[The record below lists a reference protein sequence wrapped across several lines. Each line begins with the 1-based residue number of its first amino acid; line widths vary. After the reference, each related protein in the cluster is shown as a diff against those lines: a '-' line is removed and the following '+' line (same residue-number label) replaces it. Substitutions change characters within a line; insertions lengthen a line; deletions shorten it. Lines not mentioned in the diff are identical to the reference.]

1 MYYYVD
7 VAPTVLESYSDTLR
21 ERGFDNC
28 PCFNF
33 IRTNWLAPEATD
45 EVRPIDVAFVGTMD
59 RNVSRLRGLE
69 LQKLMRLSAE
79 GLNVVVREGVYLDR
93 MLSLYARSKIVWQ
106 HSGQG
111 GNNLTFR
118 VSEAMSAGALV
129 LAPRPYDFA
138 GLGDDPIQDGK
149 HLVFYEGFDEARD
162 LMHYYSTHETERA
175 RIADAG
181 RRYQL
186 DQRPWVDEV
195 RRFVEE
201 VVDTIPSDF
210 LARRQ
215 ERLRRHGVDGR
226 QERVDYALNF
236 FMRGAFG
243 LAQRYYEEIP
253 GWAEDPVLS
262 HHQALAAL
270 IGGQETGYLT
280 VLNGVL
286 SEHPHNLIVLFNGAY
301 VVHANRTTLGLE
313 HALRVLLQLLEAMQ
327 RSTPASWTR
336 ETVEGPHT
344 TFEWGRLRLEIVQ
357 AHLDYPPG
365 VVRWRRLRQ
374 LYVYETRRYLGT
386 VFGECGRWE
395 EAIEMFRGALRIV
408 PDAGYTM
415 AHEAHAWVQLGRL
428 DKAAPLYMRA
438 IELEPFF
445 YSAYDMLAW
454 IWIRAGRA
462 REVIE
467 LLGDCLLICRD
478 LCRERAGIYVWL
490 SRASQQLEDLSA
502 AREWLEDAMQEMR
515 TGRLSGGLEP
525 VSAGTLTPEDRRD
538 IQHILDEA
546 LEDLE
551 RAARAVRA
559 APGAE

>member
-1 MYYYVD
+1 
-7 VAPTVLESYSDTLR
+7 
-21 ERGFDNC
+21 
-28 PCFNF
+28 
-33 IRTNWLAPEATD
+33 
-45 EVRPIDVAFVGTMD
+45 
-59 RNVSRLRGLE
+59 
-69 LQKLMRLSAE
+69 
-79 GLNVVVREGVYLDR
+79 
-93 MLSLYARSKIVWQ
+93 MLS
-106 HSGQG
+106 
-111 GNNLTFR
+111 
-118 VSEAMSAGALV
+118 E
-129 LAPRPYDFA
+129 
-138 GLGDDPIQDGK
+138 
-149 HLVFYEGFDEARD
+149 
-162 LMHYYSTHETERA
+162 
-175 RIADAG
+175 
-181 RRYQL
+181 
-186 DQRPWVDEV
+186 
-195 RRFVEE
+195 
-201 VVDTIPSDF
+201 
-210 LARRQ
+210 
-215 ERLRRHGVDGR
+215 
-226 QERVDYALNF
+226 
-236 FMRGAFG
+236 
-243 LAQRYYEEIP
+243 
-253 GWAEDPVLS
+253 
-262 HHQALAAL
+262 
-270 IGGQETGYLT
+270 
-280 VLNGVL
+280 
-286 SEHPHNLIVLFNGAY
+286 EHPHNLIALFNGAC

-327 RSTPASWTR
+327 RSTTVSWTR

-374 LYVYETRRYLGT
+374 LYVCETRRYLGT

-445 YSAYDMLAW
+445 YSAYTMLAW
-454 IWIRAGRA
+454 IWIRVGRA
-462 REVIE
+462 RDVIE

-538 IQHILDEA
+538 IQHIWDEA
-546 LEDLE
+546 REDLE